1 MRKHDVRPQRHCING
16 KDCDADEEHQRKLQ
30 DEARV
35 GVQQVQKGASGTQA
49 DNPCRLGLV
58 VEVRQIGRS
67 RNIAQATLEDSLDVL
82 PRLQQVMDQNVT
94 LRLVAAKERTN
105 CQHNWSGRLGS
116 SQHGTSE
123 MR

>member
-1 MRKHDVRPQRHCING
+1 MRKHDARPQRDCING

-35 GVQQVQKGASGTQA
+35 GVQKVQKGASGTQA

-58 VEVRQIGRS
+58 VEVTQIGRS
-67 RNIAQATLEDSLDVL
+67 RNIAQATLEDSRDVL

-94 LRLVAAKERTN
+94 LRLVAVEERTN
-105 CQHNWSGRLGS
+105 CQHNWSDTLGS
-116 SQHGTSE
+116 SQHGTKAA
-123 MR
+123 